1 MPDQLRLGE
10 YHKELGLNR
19 VEQAYDAWIV
29 MARAYAVRE
38 SARIGSVSAVEVRQW
53 AERTGNPPPK
63 ESAYSAIFRGREW
76 VATGQRSKSR
86 HAGGH
91 GRLVDRWRY
100 VSSIY

>member
-10 YHKELGLNR
+10 YRKELGLNR

-29 MARAYAVRE
+29 MARSWAVRE

-63 ESAYSAIFRGREW
+63 ESAYSAIFRGNEW
-76 VATGQRSKSR
+76 VGTGQRSKSR

-91 GRLVDRWRY
+91 GRMVDRWRY
-100 VSSIY
+100 ETTVY